1 MDPAWRKGLWVGAQS
16 RVCEGMPGMG
26 VLYMGGHYGGRAD

>member
-16 RVCEGMPGMG
+16 RVCEGRPGMVG
-26 VLYMGGHYGGRAD
+26 LYMGGPLWRTC